1 MFLLQKLSVEPLK
14 DLLDQISSDEKTL
27 EDSTQKMHQLG
38 QQISEIRWTVDRVE
52 PIFIEFTEKEKSVRD
67 YIDSSLASLPTLMSV
82 DASGIR
88 QSLTSHNLQVR
99 PQIPDHTCRDK
110 QHISQVK

>member
-1 MFLLQKLSVEPLK
+1 M
-14 DLLDQISSDEKTL
+14 DQISSDEKTL
-27 EDSTQKMHQLG
+27 EDSTQKMQKLE
-38 QQISEIRWTVDRVE
+38 QQISEIRSTVDRVE
-52 PIFIEFTEKEKSVRD
+52 PIFIEFTEKEKSVQE

-110 QHISQVK
+110 QHILQVK